1 MDFEENKSQQAASSN
16 DISQNADPLNDDE
29 NMSEQSFAELL
40 DASFDYAP
48 PRRGEIRQA
57 VILQIE
63 PNEIIVELG
72 AKKDGIVTAQDL
84 ERLDDEFRRSLHVGQ
99 EVPVYVLNPRDTD
112 GNLVVSINMGLQ
124 QYDWDKAREL
134 LEADE
139 VVEVTV
145 TGHNRGGVLVRW
157 NMLEGFIPSS
167 HLVAVSAGLQGNER
181 REALNA
187 LVGEKLG
194 VKVIEVDQARR
205 RLIFSQREAQREWRA
220 QQKAR
225 LLSELHEGDVVTG
238 TVTGLRDFGAFVNL
252 GGADGLI
259 HVSEL
264 AWHRVDHPRDVL
276 KIGQEIQVFV
286 LSLDR
291 NTNRIA
297 LSRKRLLPDPWDDAL
312 DRYHEGMQVAGTVTN
327 VVDFGAFIALDD
339 GLEGLLH
346 LSEMGDGTLKEP
358 YSYVKK
364 GDRLQLRIS
373 RLEPDQRRVGFTQR
387 WGTDQPIIER
397 SDEGEQA
404 DEEPVEEAAP
414 EEAEAELEGAA
425 AQVATEAGE
434 AEEEDITASESE
446 ESEESEAAE
455 EEDEADDDEEDDE
468 DDDDEDDDDEDEDED
483 EDDEEEDDDDED
495 DDEDDDDDDDDE
507 DEDDDEEDDDDE
519 DDD

>member
-1 MDFEENKSQQAASSN
+1 MDFEDNKQPTPPPQEPAPAEGE
-16 DISQNADPLNDDE
+16 QDE
-29 NMSEQSFAELL
+29 SFLEMLE
-40 DASFDYAP
+40 ASFDYAP
-48 PRRGEIRQA
+48 PHRGEIRNA

-63 PNEIIVELG
+63 PNEIIVDLG
-72 AKKDGIVTAQDL
+72 AKQDGIVTAQDL
-84 ERLDDEFRRSLHVGQ
+84 ERLDPEYRKSLKVGQ
-99 EVPVYVLNPRDTD
+99 TVPVYVLNPRDVD
-112 GNLVVSINMGLQ
+112 NNLIVSINMGLQ
-124 QYDWDKAREL
+124 QYDWDAARAL
-134 LEADE
+134 LEKDE

-157 NMLEGFIPSS
+157 RSLEGFIPSS
-167 HLVAVSAGLQGNER
+167 HMVTVSAGLQGNER
-181 REALNA
+181 REALND
-187 LVGEKLG
+187 LVGKSLG
-194 VKVIEVDQARR
+194 VKVIEVDQDRR
-205 RLIFSQREAQREWRA
+205 RLIFSEREAQREWRA

-225 LLSELHEGDVVTG
+225 LLATLNEGDVVRG
-238 TVTGLRDFGAFVNL
+238 VVTGLRDFGAFVNL

-276 KIGQEIQVFV
+276 KVGDEIDVYV

-312 DRYHEGMQVAGTVTN
+312 QRYHEGMLVEGTVTN

-387 WGTDQPIIER
+387 WGIGPQEAPAEEAVPQEEPPAEETTPE
-397 SDEGEQA
+397 EQA
-404 DEEPVEEAAP
+404 P
-414 EEAEAELEGAA
+414 
-425 AQVATEAGE
+425 
-434 AEEEDITASESE
+434 TASAETHQDE
-446 ESEESEAAE
+446 PPAGDATGQGEHEAP
-455 EEDEADDDEEDDE
+455 DPEA
-468 DDDDEDDDDEDEDED
+468 
-483 EDDEEEDDDDED
+483 
-495 DDEDDDDDDDDE
+495 
-507 DEDDDEEDDDDE
+507 
-519 DDD
+519 